1 MAEHGYLANLNK
13 VPASPTTE
21 YPYRLAEKL
30 AEYIYPNITTIP
42 TEWIFWMMDLCLS
55 TAFNPGYVFYLL
67 IKELKDVDFAN
78 NPNDEKLLD
87 ILKNIVNGGRYKLE
101 DMYKEI
107 LDEFDQ
113 IFYLPMFKANKDWLK
128 AEFERILFLRQNPR
142 IMRYFMQY
150 DGDGLSRVAKI
161 VIDLLGH
168 PTVKN
173 DLSEAIIKPP
183 AKALQFHQVM
193 NICLWY
199 FEAYKEVFLA
209 LNSRGHH
216 CQMYKDC
223 IRSKIISN
231 DVKRTGICPEQQS
244 IYSAVIPKS
253 LCPFG
258 VFWRSLGLWGKK
270 PV

>member
-1 MAEHGYLANLNK
+1 
-13 VPASPTTE
+13 
-21 YPYRLAEKL
+21 
-30 AEYIYPNITTIP
+30 
-42 TEWIFWMMDLCLS
+42 
-55 TAFNPGYVFYLL
+55 
-67 IKELKDVDFAN
+67 
-78 NPNDEKLLD
+78 
-87 ILKNIVNGGRYKLE
+87 
-101 DMYKEI
+101 MYKEI

-199 FEAYKEVFLA
+199 FEAYKEVFWL
-209 LNSRGHH
+209 
-216 CQMYKDC
+216 
-223 IRSKIISN
+223 
-231 DVKRTGICPEQQS
+231 
-244 IYSAVIPKS
+244 
-253 LCPFG
+253 
-258 VFWRSLGLWGKK
+258 
-270 PV
+270 

>member
-1 MAEHGYLANLNK
+1 
-13 VPASPTTE
+13 
-21 YPYRLAEKL
+21 LAEKL
-30 AEYIYPNITTIP
+30 AEYIYPNITNLTV
-42 TEWIFWMMDLCLS
+42 EWMFWIMDLYLS
-55 TAFNPGYVFYLL
+55 IAFNPGYVFYLL
-67 IKELKDVDFAN
+67 IKQLKDVDFVN
-78 NPNDEKLLD
+78 NPDENQLLD
-87 ILKNIVNGGRYKLE
+87 IFNNIVNGGTYKLE
-101 DMYKEI
+101 EMHKEI

-128 AEFERILFLRQNPR
+128 AEFDRLCLLRQSPH

-150 DGDGLSRVAKI
+150 EGDKLSYVARM
-161 VIDLLGH
+161 VMDMLGH

-183 AKALQFHQVM
+183 AKALQFYQVM
-193 NICLWY
+193 NLCLWY
-199 FEAYKEVFLA
+199 FEAYKEVYLA
-209 LNSRGHH
+209 LNSKKYH

-223 IRSKIISN
+223 IRSKIIGK
-231 DVKRTGICPEQQS
+231 DVEKTGICPEQQS
-244 IYSAVIPKS
+244 IYSAVMPEA